1 MNIKENIRIA
11 IFSIKTNLMR
21 SLLTMLGII
30 IGVAAVIAI
39 ITLGNGGRDYIVGM
53 IKDMGSSVIN
63 ISINSKE
70 TNASD
75 YITAEDIKAIKNLDS
90 VEYVLQVRMSVGNVT
105 TKHNE
110 SIGLAIAGNSDLA
123 NMMSAG
129 MLSGRFFTEEE
140 YESGARVAVLDSISA
155 KLLFGYSDPVGEK
168 LSFTV
173 SDQTVQIK
181 VIGIIDASMLSSSSS
196 NMSETMSS
204 YMSDAQTGCSI
215 IIPATLADA
224 LNGNSAGRYEMC
236 YIMAKS
242 DSELNAAGSAAMNLL
257 YTRHGN
263 FGKNAYSLINMAT
276 YIDLLDTVIN
286 VFTTFIA
293 AVSAISLLV
302 GGIGVMNIMLVTVT
316 ERTRE
321 IGIRKALGA
330 KTSTILFQFL
340 TESVILCLLGGLI
353 GLILGSVGAFAVA
366 SYMNIPIEMKF
377 STIVIAV
384 GFSTAIGVFFG
395 IYPARRAA
403 KMQPID
409 ALRSI

>member
-1 MNIKENIRIA
+1 MIYLQLFLTFLKVGA
-11 IFSIKTNLMR
+11 FAFGGGYAML
-21 SLLTMLGII
+21 SL
-30 IGVAAVIAI
+30 IG
-39 ITLGNGGRDYIVGM
+39 
-53 IKDMGSSVIN
+53 
-63 ISINSKE
+63 
-70 TNASD
+70 
-75 YITAEDIKAIKNLDS
+75 DS
-90 VEYVLQVRMSVGNVT
+90 VLKYGWM
-105 TKHNE
+105 
-110 SIGLAIAGNSDLA
+110 
-123 NMMSAG
+123 
-129 MLSGRFFTEEE
+129 TEEE
-140 YESGARVAVLDSISA
+140 LLNFVGVETVIPGPIAV
-155 KLLFGYSDPVGEK
+155 
-168 LSFTV
+168 
-173 SDQTVQIK
+173 
-181 VIGIIDASMLSSSSS
+181 
-196 NMSETMSS
+196 
-204 YMSDAQTGCSI
+204 
-215 IIPATLADA
+215 
-224 LNGNSAGRYEMC
+224 
-236 YIMAKS
+236 
-242 DSELNAAGSAAMNLL
+242 
-257 YTRHGN
+257 
-263 FGKNAYSLINMAT
+263 NMAT

-409 ALRSI
+409 ALRSM